1 MISFLRL
8 AKGQK
13 SHGVRPGEYR
23 GWRMDTEAGGWIQRL
38 EDGWNLVP
46 HYKLFYCKGDV
57 IRHIVMAQDP
67 TVSSLFVHF
76 C

>member
-1 MISFLRL
+1 
-8 AKGQK
+8 
-13 SHGVRPGEYR
+13 
-23 GWRMDTEAGGWIQRL
+23 MDTEAGGWIQRL